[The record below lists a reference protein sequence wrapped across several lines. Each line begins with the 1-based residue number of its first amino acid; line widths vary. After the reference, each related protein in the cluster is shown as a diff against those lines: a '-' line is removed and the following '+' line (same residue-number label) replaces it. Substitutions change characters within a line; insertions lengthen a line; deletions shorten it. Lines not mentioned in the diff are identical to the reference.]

1 VQVLAS
7 TPAAEAIMHGGNAQ
21 YAVHFDGPFP
31 AAK

>member
-1 VQVLAS
+1 MAS